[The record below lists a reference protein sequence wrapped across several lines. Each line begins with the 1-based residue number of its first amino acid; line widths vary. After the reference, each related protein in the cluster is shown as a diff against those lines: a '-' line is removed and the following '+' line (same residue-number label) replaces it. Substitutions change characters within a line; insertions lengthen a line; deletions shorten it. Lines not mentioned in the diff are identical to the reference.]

1 MVYWMPKT
9 RIGKISFWLTMLGV
23 ALVYIPY
30 WLAMAFDISSPFSGF
45 VAIGLLVIFGICSM
59 ISIIRYKDRAIS
71 LFISSLA
78 GLFGILLVIG
88 EFLFP
93 H

>member
-1 MVYWMPKT
+1 MVNWMPKT
-9 RIGKISFWLTMLGV
+9 KIGKISFWLTMLGI

-30 WLAMAFDISSPFSGF
+30 WLAMAFDMSFKLTGF
-45 VAIGLLVIFGICSM
+45 VAIGLLVIFGISSM
-59 ISIIRYKDRAIS
+59 VSIIKYKDRAIL
-71 LFISSLA
+71 LFVSSLA